1 MVYLD
6 ICIFF
11 IYVLIK
17 LSKNFKCD
25 FLVVICNLF
34 FIQKI
39 KYICINCVEFKN
51 FVIFVLKCSFFIL
64 ILWKYF
70 IILGNL
76 YLNLI
81 FLEYS
86 IEVMDKIELFLYDWV
101 ANYKGSISVEYG
113 LGFKKKNFI
122 YYSKLKLVVR
132 LMKDIKYIFDFNM
145 ILNFYKVLLDF

>member
-1 MVYLD
+1 M
-6 ICIFF
+6 
-11 IYVLIK
+11 
-17 LSKNFKCD
+17 
-25 FLVVICNLF
+25 
-34 FIQKI
+34 
-39 KYICINCVEFKN
+39 
-51 FVIFVLKCSFFIL
+51 FVLKCIFFIL
-64 ILWKYF
+64 ILLKYL

-86 IEVMDKIELFLYDWV
+86 IEVMDKIELFIYDWV
-101 ANYKGSISVEYG
+101 VNYKGSISVEYG